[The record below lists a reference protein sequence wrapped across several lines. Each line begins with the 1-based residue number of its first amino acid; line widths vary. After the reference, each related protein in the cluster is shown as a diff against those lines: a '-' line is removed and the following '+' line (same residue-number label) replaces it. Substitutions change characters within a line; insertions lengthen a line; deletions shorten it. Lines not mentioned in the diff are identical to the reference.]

1 MLKIIKEEKKE
12 KVKDII
18 KEKKN
23 NNLLFIE
30 KLDDFM
36 NLNILTQVESGKNI
50 DNKLNS
56 EFYNILKEINQRKN
70 LIVNAFLNTQFRI
83 SVIGLSS
90 AGKSYIVNCLI
101 GKNILETGEGETT
114 QFGLIIENHESD
126 EVSLCRAKYKYIEDE
141 KGKEY
146 LIFERD
152 NDSFVSG
159 FENVKNHLL
168 LLNKNKIHQ
177 EKESIQDK
185 TNFLRFWILKIRI
198 SMCQFKNFNVQIIDF
213 PGLGTSMKY
222 NETDIFKNLLSTSNI
237 IFHVID
243 FYRIGEVDREI
254 SNSIN
259 KYVNDFRLDPYFAHK
274 NTLYLLNKLNPLD
287 EKDEKYK
294 GEKYKDKISEIF

>member
-1 MLKIIKEEKKE
+1 M
-12 KVKDII
+12 
-18 KEKKN
+18 
-23 NNLLFIE
+23 
-30 KLDDFM
+30 
-36 NLNILTQVESGKNI
+36 
-50 DNKLNS
+50 
-56 EFYNILKEINQRKN
+56 
-70 LIVNAFLNTQFRI
+70 
-83 SVIGLSS
+83 
-90 AGKSYIVNCLI
+90 
-101 GKNILETGEGETT
+101 
-114 QFGLIIENHESD
+114 IIENYESD
-126 EVSLCRAKYKYIEDE
+126 EVSLCRTKYKYIEDE

-198 SMCQFKNFNVQIIDF
+198 SMCQFKNFNVQLIDF

-294 GEKYKDKISEIF
+294 GEKYKDKISEIFWYKKELIDFIEINNRFYDDVIEITNFTFSSYLKKIMIDINDVIKQNIQIL